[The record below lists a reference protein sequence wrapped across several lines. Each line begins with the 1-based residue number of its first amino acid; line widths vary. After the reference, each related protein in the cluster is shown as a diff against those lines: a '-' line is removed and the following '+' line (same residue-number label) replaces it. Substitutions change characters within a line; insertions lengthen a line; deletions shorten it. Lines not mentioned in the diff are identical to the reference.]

1 MKWIRSI
8 RARFALW
15 ATALILVFL
24 AAFGGFVYINLSVS
38 LHTAID
44 DTLSFGAAQTAASLN
59 VENGQI
65 LILEPITLDESGS
78 EAFTESGLT
87 LVVLSNDGSILQAA
101 GPYRSYPAPVANA
114 GNQSVFLT
122 LPGSGERDSIR
133 IYILPVLDNNQV
145 VGWVQAMQS
154 LGNVDDSLQ
163 RLLVTLFLGG
173 GMLSLLAGFA
183 GYFLAAR
190 TLAPI
195 DNITHTARRIS
206 TADLSAR
213 LNLPDT
219 GDEVSRLS
227 ATFDE
232 MLGRLETGFKRER
245 QFTADASHEL
255 RTPLAA
261 LQAILSVTRARERST
276 QEYQQALE
284 DLSDETDR
292 MRGLVEDLLSLARGE
307 NGFSLHL
314 EPLDLALLLSD
325 VSESLRP
332 LAGSRGL
339 EFTCDLPPA
348 LPFSGDMDALIRL
361 FVNLLDNAI
370 KYTERGSVSL
380 SARQEENTIIVKV
393 SDTGIG
399 IPAEHLAHIFE
410 RFYRVETARSSGG
423 VGLGL
428 AIARQIAKA
437 HGGNIEV
444 ESSPNAGTT
453 FTVKLPLMKQS
464 IV

>member
-428 AIARQIAKA
+428 AIARQIAQA